1 VSDKRKREAP
11 AAIHPICVQLHQMR
25 LDLRLT
31 QDEVSR
37 RSGVWQSS
45 ISDYETGKSQPTLDS
60 LDAWASALGLR
71 HHLTLHFT
79 AVGERDEALP
89 VL

>member
-1 VSDKRKREAP
+1 MSDKRKREAP
-11 AAIHPICVQLHQMR
+11 ETIHPICVQLHQMR

-31 QDEVSR
+31 QDEVAR

-60 LDAWASALGLR
+60 LDAWASAFGLKHR
-71 HHLTLHFT
+71 LTLDIT
-79 AVGERDEALP
+79 
-89 VL
+89 